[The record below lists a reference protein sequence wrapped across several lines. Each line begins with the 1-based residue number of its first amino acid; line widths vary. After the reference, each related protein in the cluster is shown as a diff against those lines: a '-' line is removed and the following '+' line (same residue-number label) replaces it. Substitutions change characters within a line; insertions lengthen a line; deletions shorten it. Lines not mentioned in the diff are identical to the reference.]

1 MTKESERVNT
11 YRKKHFDQVP
21 LLIEKGGRALLRTM
35 ALREGL
41 NTSAYLRRAAL
52 DRAGLSIIPYDM
64 DSLEDIHTQEEA
76 AAAVR
81 RLQEEEKQ
89 NTGIRKMIEVAGPE
103 ANNRTFEAVIDQD
116 TDTLLLITIQK
127 FNYARNARIANGSQD
142 TRLVLTGEEVR
153 ALRRAL
159 ANMKEI

>member
-1 MTKESERVNT
+1 MTKESERVDAHRRE
-11 YRKKHFDQVP
+11 YFDRVQ

-35 ALREGL
+35 ALKEGL

-103 ANNRTFEAVIDQD
+103 ANNRTFEV
-116 TDTLLLITIQK
+116 TLDNADDIELLMVTMEK
-127 FNYARNARIANGSQD
+127 LKLARSKRIADGGPMKA
-142 TRLVLTGEEVR
+142 VLTGAEVR
-153 ALRRAL
+153 MIRRFL
-159 ANMKEI
+159 ASMKEV